1 MKAAATRRASESYVG
16 SRNPN
21 PRLLSLRRRE
31 EWARRTP
38 EEKERH
44 LTAFI
49 AAGQRTNKKSRGTRI
64 EVQVSEI
71 LDALGLEYCQN
82 VQIGR
87 FNVDFIVGDAIIEC
101 FGDFWHCNPATWT
114 PDRYNGSLHM
124 LAQDK
129 WARDAARQRALEQKG
144 FRFVAL
150 WESDIRSDPGTVESV
165 LRELLIHRHGDVS
178 ETE

>member
-1 MKAAATRRASESYVG
+1 MKAAATKRAPESYVG

-49 AAGQRTNKKSRGTRI
+49 AAGQRTNKKTRGTRI
-64 EVQVSEI
+64 EVQVAEI
-71 LDALGLEYCQN
+71 LNALGLEYRQN

-87 FNVDFIVGDAIIEC
+87 FNVDFVVGHIIIEC
-101 FGDFWHCNPATWT
+101 FGDFWHCNPAAWA

-124 LAQDK
+124 LARDK
-129 WARDAARQRALEQKG
+129 WARDAARQCVLEHQG

-150 WESDIRSDPGTVESV
+150 WESDIKSDPGTVESV
-165 LRELLIHRHGDVS
+165 LRELLIRRNGDVS